1 MTRRFD
7 FEEEDGLF
15 VCCNDIGDD
24 SDEVNKKH
32 AGRFWLD
39 ESRCNP
45 GRGIKSR
52 VRIGGLR
59 NGLLTSCHKYMRL
72 EFFTARTRCSCD
84 IVSPFTLD

>member
-32 AGRFWLD
+32 AGRFSTNHDVILVEVSNPAC
-39 ESRCNP
+39 ESAAC
-45 GRGIKSR
+45 
-52 VRIGGLR
+52 VMV
-59 NGLLTSCHKYMRL
+59 Y
-72 EFFTARTRCSCD
+72 
-84 IVSPFTLD
+84 